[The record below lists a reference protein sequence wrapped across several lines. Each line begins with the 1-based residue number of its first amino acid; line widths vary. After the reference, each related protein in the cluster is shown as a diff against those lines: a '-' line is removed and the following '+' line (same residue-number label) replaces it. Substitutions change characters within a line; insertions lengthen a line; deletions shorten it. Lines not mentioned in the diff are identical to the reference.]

1 MKRTLLIAP
10 LFALA
15 MGACELISS
24 PPPVSVTTT
33 TAAEI
38 EPGTAHR
45 IVVDATACWMGA
57 LWLDDVSPQAH
68 CTTTLTNAYGA
79 TDPLRLAR
87 LRSADTSEVEELA
100 GRVREIAW
108 RDPMDAG
115 HAEELVTLLRAIG
128 AAEHEQIHAR
138 RAARAAKE
146 LVVDVN
152 ALASSGALAELF
164 TLDAGELT
172 PEARTVGVMIAVDR
186 LGLAP
191 RLPDRFKVLSI
202 QGAVHELF
210 DLYPP
215 PMPAYPSERLVEG
228 TWLAYLE
235 DIAKAAGFPVPEIV
249 KRPVYRETVAW
260 GGIMAGLAAKL
271 QAEKSQI
278 RTSSELVRA
287 AERLRRRLEERFEAT
302 DLAVI
307 ASVLER

>member
-1 MKRTLLIAP
+1 
-10 LFALA
+10 
-15 MGACELISS
+15 
-24 PPPVSVTTT
+24 
-33 TAAEI
+33 
-38 EPGTAHR
+38 
-45 IVVDATACWMGA
+45 
-57 LWLDDVSPQAH
+57 
-68 CTTTLTNAYGA
+68 
-79 TDPLRLAR
+79 
-87 LRSADTSEVEELA
+87 
-100 GRVREIAW
+100 
-108 RDPMDAG
+108 
-115 HAEELVTLLRAIG
+115 
-128 AAEHEQIHAR
+128 
-138 RAARAAKE
+138 
-146 LVVDVN
+146 
-152 ALASSGALAELF
+152 
-164 TLDAGELT
+164 
-172 PEARTVGVMIAVDR
+172 MIAVDR

-235 DIAKAAGFPVPEIV
+235 DIAKAAGFPVREIV